1 MRTEGFLE
9 RSNKVIRTIDREMKK
24 ESSSS
29 PEGFLWELMAVGAH
43 GRVIIRA
50 QPAPWQRGGRGRG
63 TQARGQSNCQTNE
76 TR

>member
-1 MRTEGFLE
+1 MRTEGFSE
-9 RSNKVIRTIDREMKK
+9 RSNKVIRLVDGKMKK

-50 QPAPWQRGGRGRG
+50 
-63 TQARGQSNCQTNE
+63 
-76 TR
+76 

>member
-1 MRTEGFLE
+1 MRTEGFSE
-9 RSNKVIRTIDREMKK
+9 RSNKVIRMIDGKMKK

-50 QPAPWQRGGRGRG
+50 
-63 TQARGQSNCQTNE
+63 
-76 TR
+76 